1 MKSFIS
7 TLRAGDMQGTRFVMI
22 YTTCVYYS
30 TVLYFIKYFFFF
42 FGHAALPLWHAL
54 ARIIFGTRWHVF
66 FLARVGTSFWHA
78 LARLSLARV
87 AGTSLFGTKN
97 RCHLTTHRVY
107 SSLIRCFLEVR
118 PDQELTPPISAK
130 LHMGPKSFGT
140 NWHKLFWHAL
150 APLWHHLAQ
159 RIYLCR
165 C

>member
-1 MKSFIS
+1 
-7 TLRAGDMQGTRFVMI
+7 MI

-42 FGHAALPLWHAL
+42 FGHAALPL
-54 ARIIFGTRWHVF
+54 ARL
-66 FLARVGTSFWHA
+66 FLAPNIGANNFWHA

-97 RCHLTTHRVY
+97 WCHLTTHRVY

-159 RIYLCR
+159 RIYLCTGDLQYPGILK
-165 C
+165 

>member
-1 MKSFIS
+1 VA
-7 TLRAGDMQGTRFVMI
+7 RVGT
-22 YTTCVYYS
+22 YY
-30 TVLYFIKYFFFF
+30 F
-42 FGHAALPLWHAL
+42 WHAL
-54 ARIIFGTRWHVF
+54 ARIFFGTRWHVI
-66 FLARVGTSFWHA
+66 LARV
-78 LARLSLARV
+78 
-87 AGTSLFGTKN
+87 GTSLFGTKN
-97 RCHLTTHRVY
+97 WCHLTTHRVY

-165 C
+165 EPSRGVAKTSFDHRIQGPRSIKGLSAGGRFMLIQLIHLL

>member
-1 MKSFIS
+1 
-7 TLRAGDMQGTRFVMI
+7 MI

-42 FGHAALPLWHAL
+42 FGHAAFCRWHA
-54 ARIIFGTRWHVF
+54 
-66 FLARVGTSFWHA
+66 FWHA

-87 AGTSLFGTKN
+87 GTSLFGTKN
-97 RCHLTTHRVY
+97 WCHLTTHRVY

-159 RIYLCR
+159 RIYLCTETKTHLLKIYKYDYYYA
-165 C
+165 